1 MVLVSRKDKIKIYT
15 YLLKE
20 GVFCFKKD
28 YANKN
33 ENLDIPNL
41 NCFLVIRSLA
51 SRKFVTEIFSWQW
64 HYYCLTEKG
73 VEYLRKY
80 LGLPDSIIPN
90 THKFE
95 EQPKEEENEE
105 NEEKEEK
112 RERRGGRG
120 RGRGRGG
127 KRGGRTQQE
136 GETPAQE

>member
-1 MVLVSRKDKIKIYT
+1 MVLVSTKDKIKIYT

-41 NCFLVIRSLA
+41 NCFLVIRS
-51 SRKFVTEIFSWQW
+51 F
-64 HYYCLTEKG
+64 
-73 VEYLRKY
+73 
-80 LGLPDSIIPN
+80 PN

-105 NEEKEEK
+105 REEREEK
-112 RERRGGRG
+112 RERRG
-120 RGRGRGG
+120 RGRGG
-127 KRGGRTQQE
+127 RRGGRTQE
-136 GETPAQE
+136 SETPSQE